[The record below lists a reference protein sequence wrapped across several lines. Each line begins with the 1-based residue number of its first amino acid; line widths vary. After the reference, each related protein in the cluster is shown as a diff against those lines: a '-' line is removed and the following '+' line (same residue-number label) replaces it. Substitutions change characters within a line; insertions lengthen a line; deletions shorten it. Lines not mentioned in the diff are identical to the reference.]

1 MGLAPHLW
9 GGNAGGDLDQ
19 PEQDEFYEGLYQFM
33 RRAPALGLACVID
46 RPDYNHRYK
55 EKYADERWSLCKTAF
70 TIAVERA
77 AKYVKEI
84 GYRLRVS
91 PERCNKT

>member
-1 MGLAPHLW
+1 
-9 GGNAGGDLDQ
+9 
-19 PEQDEFYEGLYQFM
+19 M

-77 AKYVKEI
+77 SDIAC
-84 GYRLRVS
+84 GSLPNDATNLRMQF
-91 PERCNKT
+91 